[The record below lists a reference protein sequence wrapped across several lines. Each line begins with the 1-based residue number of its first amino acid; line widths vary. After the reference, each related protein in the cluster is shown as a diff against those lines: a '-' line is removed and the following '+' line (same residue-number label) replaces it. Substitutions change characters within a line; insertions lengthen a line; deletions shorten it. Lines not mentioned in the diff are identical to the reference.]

1 MTVTR
6 PPLGIDLMIE
16 STGGGSVR
24 HVMDLFDALLA
35 RGHDVRL
42 IASLARSEPQFLDW
56 LAQVSAERFIRMD
69 MRREPHPSDLGA
81 ALRLRSLLGP
91 TKDRILHAHSSKAGL
106 IAQTLRRRY
115 RATLFTPH
123 AFRGM
128 DRSLPRTRGR
138 VMRNVDHWLGR
149 PHDRIIAV
157 SPEELDYARDIGL
170 SGDRLRYVPNG
181 IDPDFI
187 ARAAGPVRPRGDGPL
202 KVGFVGRL
210 VHQKNPMAFIEAFA
224 LARRQRQDIHAVVIG
239 AGPLEAEVTRCVT
252 SHGLDGSVSF
262 LGPVNFVQHMREMDV
277 QVHTSRYESLP
288 YVLLEACAVGMPIVA
303 VRNAGTETV
312 FGRDADLVSNC
323 TDADAIAD
331 ALLSVVSSEDRMRS
345 SGQRSQEAGA
355 RFSIAT
361 MVQEIEA
368 LYREASLDRGV
379 QSPTSPL
386 REAAGASAS

>member
-6 PPLGIDLMIE
+6 PSLGIDLMIE

-42 IASLARSEPQFLDW
+42 IASLARSEPQFLNW
-56 LAQVSAERFIRMD
+56 LARVPPGRFIRID
-69 MRREPHPSDLGA
+69 MRREPHPSDLRA
-81 ALRLRSLLGP
+81 AMRLRSLLGP
-91 TKDRILHAHSSKAGL
+91 NTRDRILHAHSSKAGL

-128 DRSLPRTRGR
+128 DRSLSRTKGR
-138 VMRNVDHWLGR
+138 VMRSVDHWLGR

-170 SGDRLRYVPNG
+170 AKDRLRYVPNG
-181 IDPDFI
+181 IDPDVI
-187 ARAAGPVRPRGDGPL
+187 ARTAGQPRPRGDSRL
-202 KVGFVGRL
+202 RVGFVGRL

-224 LARRQRQDIHAVVIG
+224 LARLQRDDIQAIVIG
-239 AGPLEAEVTRCVT
+239 AGPLEADLK
-252 SHGLDGSVSF
+252 SYIAAHGLGDSVRL
-262 LGPVNFVQHMREMDV
+262 LGQVNFVEHMRDMDM

-312 FGRDADLVSNC
+312 FGRDADLVADC
-323 TDADAIAD
+323 TDAKAIAHS
-331 ALLSVVSSEDRMRS
+331 LLHLMSSEDRMRA
-345 SGQRSQEAGA
+345 SGRRSRAAGS
-355 RFSIAT
+355 RFSIGT
-361 MVQEIEA
+361 MVDEIET
-368 LYREASLDRGV
+368 LYREAGFGRGDHGLPV
-379 QSPTSPL
+379 PL
-386 REAAGASAS
+386 GEAARI

>member
-1 MTVTR
+1 
-6 PPLGIDLMIE
+6 MIE

-56 LAQVSAERFIRMD
+56 LARVPPGRFIRID
-69 MRREPHPSDLGA
+69 MRREPHPSDLRVA
-81 ALRLRSLLGP
+81 MRLRSLLGP
-91 TKDRILHAHSSKAGL
+91 NTRDRILHAHSSKAGL

-128 DRSLPRTRGR
+128 DRSLSRTKGR
-138 VMRNVDHWLGR
+138 VMRCVDHWLGR

-170 SGDRLRYVPNG
+170 AKDRLRYVPNG
-181 IDPDFI
+181 IDLDAI
-187 ARAAGPVRPRGDGPL
+187 AGTAGQPRPRGDGRL
-202 KVGFVGRL
+202 RVGFVGRL

-224 LARRQRQDIHAVVIG
+224 LARLQRDDIQAVVIG
-239 AGPLEAEVTRCVT
+239 AGPLEADLK
-252 SHGLDGSVSF
+252 SYIAAHGLEDSVSL
-262 LGPVNFVQHMREMDV
+262 LGQVNFVEHMRDMDL

-312 FGRDADLVSNC
+312 FGRDADLVEDC
-323 TDADAIAD
+323 TDAKAIATS
-331 ALLSVVSSEDRMRS
+331 LLHLMSSKDRMCA
-345 SGQRSQEAGA
+345 SGQRSRSAGS
-355 RFSIAT
+355 RFSIGT
-361 MVQEIEA
+361 MVDEIET
-368 LYREASLDRGV
+368 LYREAGLGHGDHGL
-379 QSPTSPL
+379 PMPL
-386 REAAGASAS
+386 RDLARI